1 MSAKQLCDALAAAG
15 FDSGDPLDPES
26 LDWAFLQEEDSCRV
40 LAWIAAR
47 LRRANVLSASDLE
60 LYDQL
65 ELEGKLLEGKDLDSA
80 FDSISAFS
88 EFGENHE
95 YTFLSEESLGDI
107 RDSKL
112 ALRAEVSDLEKKL
125 ASLEWQLDLLTAQA
139 TTITQGKKSRTS
151 AKTSATG
158 ELARFDE
165 ELAKRSLEMNAVLG
179 KLVATIQE
187 LSYYHSEADIGVY
200 LSYCD
205 FQSYVISNLACTK
218 ELNTW
223 FTKKFEKGALQ
234 FVAKEDMPRG
244 YSEKPHRFV
253 VELKRINS
261 IFAKGRKQYIEAQ
274 MEHAKEEATLSKLR
288 AQLASQHSY
297 IHEDIHSLRRRNSE
311 LTEELRDLSLQVQ
324 ECLSKTVASL
334 CSDLVR
340 LEGANILQG
349 DHNLIVHRQ
358 ECYISQQKRFI
369 NHLVNQLAA
378 HRFLAIACQLE
389 RRTKISSSFS
399 LLKATEMELQSYL
412 LAVNSRLD
420 QYHLIGEAVSSMIE
434 EGSIDDRDTFLH
446 AVRDILGSYSGSQ
459 TMTPTY
465 ISACALVKQISELE
479 DELHCYQYDL
489 ENVLPRERGRFIDEQ
504 CRMVQT
510 LEQILTVPVTYML
523 PKFTPWPLAQAL
535 EELETIS
542 YEVSASV
549 NEVTMAREEKS
560 KMLLQPSR
568 NVQQERRVFAD
579 FFCHP
584 GRLENQVTELTSRV
598 RGIPE

>member
-26 LDWAFLQEEDSCRV
+26 LDWAFLQGDDSSRV

-80 FDSISAFS
+80 FDSISVFS
-88 EFGENHE
+88 EIGENHE

-125 ASLEWQLDLLTAQA
+125 ASMEWQLDLLTAQA

-158 ELARFDE
+158 KLARFDE
-165 ELAKRSLEMNAVLG
+165 ELAERSLEMNAVLG

-223 FTKKFEKGALQ
+223 FTKKFEKGALR

-244 YSEKPHRFV
+244 DSEKPHHFV

-261 IFAKGRKQYIEAQ
+261 V
-274 MEHAKEEATLSKLR
+274 
-288 AQLASQHSY
+288 
-297 IHEDIHSLRRRNSE
+297 RRNSE
-311 LTEELRDLSLQVQ
+311 LTEELKVLSLQVQ
-324 ECLSKTVASL
+324 ECLSETVASL
-334 CSDLVR
+334 CSDLAR

-389 RRTKISSSFS
+389 RRTKISSAYS
-399 LLKATEMELQSYL
+399 LLKATEMELQSYV
-412 LAVNSRLD
+412 LAVNSRLVLD
-420 QYHLIGEAVSSMIE
+420 QYHLIGEAASSMIE

-446 AVRDILGSYSGSQ
+446 AVRDILSSYSGSQ

-465 ISACALVKQISELE
+465 VSACALVEQISELE
-479 DELHCYQYDL
+479 DELHCYQHEL

-510 LEQILTVPVTYML
+510 LEQILSVPVTHML

-535 EELETIS
+535 EELEMIS

-549 NEVTMAREEKS
+549 NEVTMAREEKT
-560 KMLLQPSR
+560 KMLQQPSR
-568 NVQQERRVFAD
+568 NAQQERRLFAD

-584 GRLENQVTELTSRV
+584 GRLENQVRELTSRV

>member
-1 MSAKQLCDALAAAG
+1 M
-15 FDSGDPLDPES
+15 
-26 LDWAFLQEEDSCRV
+26 
-40 LAWIAAR
+40 
-47 LRRANVLSASDLE
+47 
-60 LYDQL
+60 
-65 ELEGKLLEGKDLDSA
+65 
-80 FDSISAFS
+80 
-88 EFGENHE
+88 
-95 YTFLSEESLGDI
+95 
-107 RDSKL
+107 
-112 ALRAEVSDLEKKL
+112 
-125 ASLEWQLDLLTAQA
+125 
-139 TTITQGKKSRTS
+139 
-151 AKTSATG
+151 
-158 ELARFDE
+158 
-165 ELAKRSLEMNAVLG
+165 
-179 KLVATIQE
+179 
-187 LSYYHSEADIGVY
+187 
-200 LSYCD
+200 
-205 FQSYVISNLACTK
+205 
-218 ELNTW
+218 
-223 FTKKFEKGALQ
+223 
-234 FVAKEDMPRG
+234 
-244 YSEKPHRFV
+244 
-253 VELKRINS
+253 
-261 IFAKGRKQYIEAQ
+261 
-274 MEHAKEEATLSKLR
+274 
-288 AQLASQHSY
+288 
-297 IHEDIHSLRRRNSE
+297 
-311 LTEELRDLSLQVQ
+311 
-324 ECLSKTVASL
+324 
-334 CSDLVR
+334 
-340 LEGANILQG
+340 
-349 DHNLIVHRQ
+349 
-358 ECYISQQKRFI
+358 
-369 NHLVNQLAA
+369 NQLAA

>member
-261 IFAKGRKQYIEAQ
+261 
-274 MEHAKEEATLSKLR
+274 M
-288 AQLASQHSY
+288 
-297 IHEDIHSLRRRNSE
+297 RRNSE

>member
-26 LDWAFLQEEDSCRV
+26 LDWAFLQGDDSSRV

-80 FDSISAFS
+80 FDSISVFS
-88 EFGENHE
+88 EIGENHE

-125 ASLEWQLDLLTAQA
+125 ASMEWQLDLLTAQA

-158 ELARFDE
+158 KLARFDE
-165 ELAKRSLEMNAVLG
+165 ELAERSLE
-179 KLVATIQE
+179 
-187 LSYYHSEADIGVY
+187 
-200 LSYCD
+200 
-205 FQSYVISNLACTK
+205 
-218 ELNTW
+218 
-223 FTKKFEKGALQ
+223 GALR

-244 YSEKPHRFV
+244 DSKKPHHFV

-261 IFAKGRKQYIEAQ
+261 VFAKSKKQYIEAQ
-274 MEHAKEEATLSKLR
+274 MEHANEEATLSKLR

-311 LTEELRDLSLQVQ
+311 LTEELKVLSLQVQ
-324 ECLSKTVASL
+324 ECLSETVASL
-334 CSDLVR
+334 CSDLAR

-389 RRTKISSSFS
+389 RRTKISSAYS
-399 LLKATEMELQSYL
+399 LLKATEMELQSYV
-412 LAVNSRLD
+412 LAVNSRLVLD
-420 QYHLIGEAVSSMIE
+420 QYHLIGEAASSMIE

-446 AVRDILGSYSGSQ
+446 AVRDILSSYSGSQ

-465 ISACALVKQISELE
+465 VSACALVEQISELE
-479 DELHCYQYDL
+479 DELHCYQHEL

-510 LEQILTVPVTYML
+510 LEQILSVPVTHML

-535 EELETIS
+535 EELEMIS

-549 NEVTMAREEKS
+549 NEVTMAREEKT
-560 KMLLQPSR
+560 KMLQQPSR
-568 NVQQERRVFAD
+568 NAQQERRLFAD

-584 GRLENQVTELTSRV
+584 GRLENQVRELTSRV